1 MKNSILIP
9 ILAGVIGG
17 AFASTVQANQAEEWP
32 SKPVQMI
39 VIAGAG
45 GGSDVT
51 FRLLA
56 REMEKEISQPISVIN
71 QAQGGGVVGMTTYV
85 NAEPD
90 GYTLGQ
96 LSPFAQYKLLG
107 QADFTSDSFTP
118 IAMVNMD
125 PAAVT
130 VAKGSDLAD
139 LTAIIQTLKSDP
151 SSLTISCG
159 GTCNAS
165 WDIPFVSLMLD
176 EGVDV
181 TKLNLIPA
189 KGSAAALQELASGGM
204 DIVLSSLPETD
215 SLRDSDMVENVAVF
229 SDSRPDRYPDVP
241 TVEEVTGQEVTGG
254 TWRAV
259 GGPAGMDDALVSKIE
274 NTVKM
279 AFESDGFQNSMA
291 DSGFGA
297 VWMDAEQLSQFIRQ
311 HEIQTQRVLNELGN

>member
-1 MKNSILIP
+1 MKNKIIIP
-9 ILAGVIGG
+9 ILASILGG
-17 AFASTVQANQAEEWP
+17 AAASAAQANQAEEWP
-32 SKPVQMI
+32 AKPVQMI
-39 VIAGAG
+39 VIAGSG
-45 GGSDVT
+45 GGSDIT

-56 REMEKEISQPISVIN
+56 REMEEGLSQPISVIN

-125 PAAVT
+125 PAAMT
-130 VAKGSDLAD
+130 VAKDSELTDLS
-139 LTAIIQTLKSDP
+139 TIIQILKSNP

-181 TKLNLIPA
+181 TELNLIPA

-215 SLRDSDMVENVAVF
+215 SLRDAGMVENVAVF
-229 SDSRPDRYPDVP
+229 SDSRLDRYPNIP
-241 TVEEVTGQEVTGG
+241 TVEEITGQEVTGG
-254 TWRAV
+254 TWRAI
-259 GGPAGMDDALVSKIE
+259 GGPAGMDDTLVSKIE
-274 NTVKM
+274 DKVKI

-311 HEIQTQRVLNELGN
+311 HETQTQRVLNELSN